1 MKPQA
6 VVLQLSCVALAVSGI
21 ADARILGFDNS
32 DEFILIP
39 TTGSSKTSACL
50 KSCISHVAHINE
62 GLCDHT
68 TKVGCICSSP
78 HPNVVRNQV
87 VSCMQN
93 CPSMESKDVYLA
105 IIAYNEICKSVLTKQ
120 NSPSSDMAIGAFSID
135 NVERYLYI
143 GQDINFAQL
152 KKKRQEAPPPGEIPP
167 IPPSDPPDPDPQD
180 PDPQDP
186 DPQNPDPQDPDPQ
199 VPDPQNPDPQDPDPQ
214 NPDPQNPDP
223 QEPDPQDPDPQDPDP
238 QDPDPQD
245 PDPQDPDPQDTD
257 PQDPDPQNPDPQD
270 PDPQDPDPQDPDPQ
284 DPDPQN
290 PNPQDPD
297 PQDPGTPTPGTP
309 TPGTPTPGTPT
320 PGTPTPGTPT
330 RGPASSAG
338 STGGK
343 ETASGSHTFSTVTT
357 SRPSGT
363 QAPIVPINNNASLMA
378 PISIS
383 MLLIATSFVFLMSG

>member
-199 VPDPQNPDPQDPDPQ
+199 
-214 NPDPQNPDP
+214 
-223 QEPDPQDPDPQDPDP
+223 DPDPQDPDP

-245 PDPQDPDPQDTD
+245 
-257 PQDPDPQNPDPQD
+257 PDPQD

-338 STGGK
+338 STDGK